1 MKDKPKFCTKCGYT
15 LTTSTNFCANCGRKI
30 DEMPEK
36 EKPSISQED
45 FFKKYHGDKIL
56 DRISEILKSSEIGD
70 EDILFSIS
78 KKIKKKKEI
87 DADDIQYLM
96 DCSEE
101 LDEKETELPTNKEKI
116 SRVEST
122 LLGDDPSSF
131 LYTKGTSGFYGKRN
145 AGKRKITIAII
156 IPIMFI
162 LLVGIIMLSD
172 DSDREIQLSD
182 DSDREIQLS
191 DDSDREIQQE
201 FQTELMPSDDSDRE
215 IQQEFQ
221 TEDLP
226 QSCDGIHAVRY
237 DLYPNLDECL
247 DAIVERI
254 TFACHVKSGG
264 DWDETIGCVLDL
276 TSSLDEQCQ
285 EAEEMGLL
293 SVSYESCQ
301 WNQYYNVYK
310 NLGDVCVKNEDK
322 MQCLA
327 DIKIG
332 K

>member
-1 MKDKPKFCTKCGYT
+1 MVFCDNCGHELKPTAKFCAKCGT
-15 LTTSTNFCANCGRKI
+15 KI
-30 DEMPEK
+30 DEMPKK

-45 FFKKYHGDKIL
+45 FIKKYYGDKIF

-70 EDILFSIS
+70 EDRLFSIYE
-78 KKIKKKKEI
+78 KLKKKKEV
-87 DADDIQYLM
+87 DEDEIQYLM

-101 LDEKETELPTNKEKI
+101 LDKKGTELPTNKKKI
-116 SRVEST
+116 SGA
-122 LLGDDPSSF
+122 LLGDDPSSP

-145 AGKRKITIAII
+145 VGKRKITIAII

-162 LLVGIIMLSD
+162 LLVGIIMS
-172 DSDREIQLSD
+172 
-182 DSDREIQLS
+182 
-191 DDSDREIQQE
+191 
-201 FQTELMPSDDSDRE
+201 SDDSDRE

-226 QSCDGIHAVRY
+226 QSCDGINAVRY

-254 TFACHVKSGG
+254 DFACHVKSGG
-264 DWDETIGCVLDL
+264 DRDETLACILDL
-276 TSSLDEQCQ
+276 TYTLNEQCQ
-285 EAEEMGLL
+285 GSEDMGLL
-293 SVSYESCQ
+293 SVSFEACL
-301 WNQYYNVYK
+301 WNQYSHVYK

-322 MQCLA
+322 IQCLA

>member
-1 MKDKPKFCTKCGYT
+1 
-15 LTTSTNFCANCGRKI
+15 
-30 DEMPEK
+30 
-36 EKPSISQED
+36 
-45 FFKKYHGDKIL
+45 
-56 DRISEILKSSEIGD
+56 
-70 EDILFSIS
+70 
-78 KKIKKKKEI
+78 
-87 DADDIQYLM
+87 
-96 DCSEE
+96 E

-145 AGKRKITIAII
+145 VGKRKITIAII

-162 LLVGIIMLSD
+162 LLVGIIM
-172 DSDREIQLSD
+172 LSD

-254 TFACHVKSGG
+254 NFACYAKSNG
-264 DWDETIGCVLDL
+264 DEYETIVCVLEL

-285 EAEEMGLL
+285 GSEDMGLL
-293 SVSYESCQ
+293 SVSYESCL
-301 WNQYYNVYK
+301 WNQYYHVYK
-310 NLGDVCVKNEDK
+310 N
-322 MQCLA
+322 
-327 DIKIG
+327 
-332 K
+332 